1 MSPEQLWQA
10 VLGELELAVSKANF
24 LTWLSNTYILTWE
37 GARVTIAV
45 PNFFYKDYVEK
56 KYHVNILKAIARVT
70 EGQVKEVVYKI
81 TAGPAPVRLMVQNI
95 QPSATPASSI
105 NSSNSSKTAE
115 DGLSTENTT
124 SSSTDNPQ
132 TTGYSQ
138 EHLARVS
145 SASLNTRYSFDCF
158 VVGRRT
164 ELAHAACQ
172 AVAQKPGIVY
182 NPLFIYGGVGLGK
195 THLMQA
201 VGHFVLK
208 EWPQRRVLYTTCEA
222 FTNEYVDAV
231 KHGTAKEFQNK
242 FRSVDVLL
250 IDDIQFIA
258 GKEQTQEAF
267 FNTFDHL
274 HRNQKQVVLT
284 SDRPPKA
291 IPTLENRM
299 ISRFEWGMIVDVGAP
314 DLETKIAIL
323 NNKLEEKTST
333 LPPEVVQ
340 AIANLVQ
347 SNIRELEGA
356 LNKVLAWQQLKG
368 VPPSVEEVKQQLASI
383 SQPAK
388 RGALTSKQIITVV
401 CEYFDVPLIEIT
413 GISRKKHL
421 VTPRQ
426 IAAYLMRQELHASF
440 PNIGNELGGRDH
452 TTAMHAITKIEKDLE
467 QDQKIIQDIQLIRQ
481 RLFNS

>member
-37 GARVTIAV
+37 GPRVTIAV

-56 KYHVNILKAIARVT
+56 KYHANILKAIARVT

-81 TAGPAPVRLMVQNI
+81 TAGPAPVR
-95 QPSATPASSI
+95 SASSSPT
-105 NSSNSSKTAE
+105 NSAQAAAVGQHTQDMAQAAE
-115 DGLSTENTT
+115 VSPNFP
-124 SSSTDNPQ
+124 TDTPQ
-132 TTGYSQ
+132 TFGYSQ
-138 EHLARVS
+138 EHLSRVS
-145 SASLNTRYSFDCF
+145 AASLNARYSFDCF

-172 AVAQKPGIVY
+172 AVAQKPGSVY

-231 KHGTAKEFQNK
+231 KQGTAKEFQNK

-323 NNKLEEKTST
+323 NNKLEDKQAA
-333 LPPEVVQ
+333 LPAEVIQ

-388 RGALTSKQIITVV
+388 KGALTSKQIIAAV
-401 CEYFDVPLIEIT
+401 CEYFDIQLEEIT
-413 GISRKKHL
+413 GLSRKKHL

-426 IAAYLMRQELHASF
+426 IAAYLMRQELQASF

-481 RLFNS
+481 RLFNG

>member
-10 VLGELELAVSKANF
+10 VLGELELSVSKANF
-24 LTWLSNTYILTWE
+24 LTWLLNTYILSLE
-37 GARVTIAV
+37 GPRVTIAV

-56 KYHVNILKAIARVT
+56 KYHPAILKALGRVT
-70 EGQVKEVVYKI
+70 ENQVKEVVYKI
-81 TAGPAPVRLMVQNI
+81 VAGAPPARTVPQKTPVNTEGISISTGSTPL
-95 QPSATPASSI
+95 STPA
-105 NSSNSSKTAE
+105 AE
-115 DGLSTENTT
+115 PPPSGLSEE
-124 SSSTDNPQ
+124 Q
-132 TTGYSQ
+132 
-138 EHLARVS
+138 LARVS
-145 SASLNTRYSFDCF
+145 QAGLNTRYSFDCF
-158 VVGRRT
+158 VVGKRT

-172 AVAQKPGIVY
+172 AIAQKPGSVY

-208 EWPQRRVLYTTCEA
+208 EWPNRRVLYTTCET

-231 KHGTAKEFQNK
+231 KQGTAKEFQNK

-258 GKEQTQEAF
+258 GKEGTQEAF

-284 SDRPPKA
+284 SDRPPRA
-291 IPTLENRM
+291 IPTLEDRM
-299 ISRFEWGMIVDVGAP
+299 VSRFEWGMIVDVGVP
-314 DLETKIAIL
+314 DLETKMAIL
-323 NNKLEEKTST
+323 TNKLAEKGSD
-333 LPPEVVQ
+333 LPPEVIQ
-340 AIANLVQ
+340 TIANLVQ

-356 LNKVLAWQQLKG
+356 LNKILAWQQLKG
-368 VPPSVEEVKQQLASI
+368 VSPSVEEVKQQLASI

-388 RGALTSKQIITVV
+388 RGALTPKQIVTVV
-401 CEYFDVPLIEIT
+401 CEYFDVAVIDLT
-413 GISRKKHL
+413 GESRKKHL
-421 VTPRQ
+421 VVPRQ
-426 IAAYLMRQELHASF
+426 IAMFLMRQELHASF

-452 TTAMHAITKIEKDLE
+452 TTAMHAVSKVERDLE
-467 QDQKIIQDIQLIRQ
+467 QDQKMIQDMQMLRQ

>member
-10 VLGELELAVSKANF
+10 VLGELELSVSKANF
-24 LTWLSNTYILTWE
+24 LTWLSNTYILTWD
-37 GARVTIAV
+37 GPRVTIAV

-56 KYHVNILKAIARVT
+56 KYHPAIIKALGRVT
-70 EGQVKEVVYKI
+70 ENHVHEVTYKI
-81 TAGPAPVRLMVQNI
+81 TTGPAPVKTLPADSGRAAEQ
-95 QPSATPASSI
+95 ATTST
-105 NSSNSSKTAE
+105 TATNHAAE
-115 DGLSTENTT
+115 QLNDGLVGNGLSR
-124 SSSTDNPQ
+124 
-132 TTGYSQ
+132 
-138 EHLARVS
+138 EHLSRVS
-145 SASLNTRYSFDCF
+145 AAGLNTRYSFDCF

-172 AVAQKPGIVY
+172 AVAQKPGNVY

-208 EWPQRRVLYTTCEA
+208 EWPNRRVLYSTCET
-222 FTNEYVDAV
+222 FTNEYIDAV
-231 KHGTAKEFQNK
+231 KQGTAKEFQNK
-242 FRSVDVLL
+242 YRSVDVLL
-250 IDDIQFIA
+250 IDDIQFMA

-284 SDRPPKA
+284 SDRPPRA
-291 IPTLENRM
+291 IPTLEDRM
-299 ISRFEWGMIVDVGAP
+299 ISRFEWGMIADVGAP
-314 DLETKIAIL
+314 DLETRIAIL
-323 NNKLEEKTST
+323 TNKLGEKQAS
-333 LPPEVVQ
+333 LPAEVIQ

-356 LNKVLAWQQLKG
+356 LNKILAWQQLKG
-368 VPPSVEEVKQQLASI
+368 VTPSVEEVKQQLASI

-388 RGALTSKQIITVV
+388 KGALTSKQIATVV
-401 CEYFDVPLIEIT
+401 CEYFDVPMEDLT
-413 GISRKKHL
+413 GLSRKKHL

-426 IAAYLMRQELHASF
+426 IAMYLMRQELHASF

-452 TTAMHAITKIEKDLE
+452 TTAMHAVTKIERDLE
-467 QDQKIIQDIQLIRQ
+467 QDQKTIQDVQLLRQ

>member
-95 QPSATPASSI
+95 QPSATPTSSI
-105 NSSNSSKTAE
+105 NSSNHSKTPE
-115 DGLSTENTT
+115 DGLSTENTA

-145 SASLNTRYSFDCF
+145 TASLNTRYSFDCF

>member
-10 VLGELELAVSKANF
+10 VLGELELAISRANF
-24 LTWLSNTYILTWE
+24 LTWLSNTYILAWD
-37 GARVTIAV
+37 GGKVVIGV
-45 PNFFYKDYVEK
+45 PNAFYKDYVEK
-56 KYHVNILKAIARVT
+56 KYHPAILKALGRVT
-70 EGQVKEVVYKI
+70 ENQVKEVVYKI
-81 TAGPAPVRLMVQNI
+81 TAGPVPPAARAAALARMNGGQS
-95 QPSATPASSI
+95 SATPAPAAVLAEGAI
-105 NSSNSSKTAE
+105 NQAE
-115 DGLSTENTT
+115 ET
-124 SSSTDNPQ
+124 SAALNLPP
-132 TTGYSQ
+132 
-138 EHLARVS
+138 EHLARITG
-145 SASLNTRYSFDCF
+145 AGLNTRYSFDCF

-172 AVAQKPGIVY
+172 AVAQKPGSSY

-201 VGHFVLK
+201 VGHFILK
-208 EWPQRRVLYTTCEA
+208 EWPQRRVLYTTCET

-231 KHGTAKEFQNK
+231 KQGTAREFQNK

-258 GKEQTQEAF
+258 GKEGTQEAF

-323 NNKLEEKTST
+323 NNKLTEKGAS
-333 LPPEVVQ
+333 LPPEVIQ

-356 LNKVLAWQQLKG
+356 LNKILAWQQLKNIL
-368 VPPSVEEVKQQLASI
+368 PTVEEVKQQLASI
-383 SQPAK
+383 TQPAK
-388 RGALTSKQIITVV
+388 RGALTSKHILTMV
-401 CEYFDVPLIEIT
+401 CEYFDVPMEELT
-413 GISRKKHL
+413 GLSRRKQL
-421 VTPRQ
+421 VGPRQ
-426 IAAYLMRQELHASF
+426 IAMYLMRQELHASF
-440 PNIGNELGGRDH
+440 PNIGEELGGRDH
-452 TTAMHAITKIEKDLE
+452 TTAMHAINKIERDLE
-467 QDQKIIQDIQLIRQ
+467 QDQKVTQDIQLIRQ
-481 RLFNS
+481 RLFNG

>member
-37 GARVTIAV
+37 GPRVTIAV

-56 KYHVNILKAIARVT
+56 KYHANILKAISRVT

-81 TAGPAPVRLMVQNI
+81 TAGPAPARLLSRHAQAVPAAARAVESLAA
-95 QPSATPASSI
+95 PSTN
-105 NSSNSSKTAE
+105 NS
-115 DGLSTENTT
+115 
-124 SSSTDNPQ
+124 Q

-172 AVAQKPGIVY
+172 AVAQKPGVVY

-231 KHGTAKEFQNK
+231 KQGTAKEFQNK

-258 GKEQTQEAF
+258 GKEGTQEAF

-323 NNKLEEKTST
+323 NNKLGEKGST

-388 RGALTSKQIITVV
+388 KGALTSKQIINVV

-426 IAAYLMRQELHASF
+426 IAAYLMRQELQASF

-452 TTAMHAITKIEKDLE
+452 TTAMHAVSKIEKDLE